1 LVGELPTNKKYMKP
15 TSKNYPQKEIESLKS
30 KLGKSTWTALHSF
43 ASAYPMKPTPEQQTS
58 AKNLIESVSVLYP
71 CKTCADDFKQYIQA
85 NPPKIE
91 DK

>member
-1 LVGELPTNKKYMKP
+1 LDGELTTNKNEMKS
-15 TSKNYPQKEIESLKS
+15 TSTNYPQKEIEFLKS
-30 KLGKSTWTALHSF
+30 KLGRSTWTSLHSF
-43 ASAYPMKPTPEQQTS
+43 ASAYPMKPTPLQQTS

-71 CKTCADDFKQYIQA
+71 CKTCAEDFKQYIEI